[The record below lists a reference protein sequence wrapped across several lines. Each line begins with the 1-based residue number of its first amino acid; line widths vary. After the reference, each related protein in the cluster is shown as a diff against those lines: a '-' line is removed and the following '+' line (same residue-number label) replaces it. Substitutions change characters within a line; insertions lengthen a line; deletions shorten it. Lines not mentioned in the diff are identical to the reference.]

1 MGNEDIIA
9 ISKQE
14 KIDMIV
20 ENLLEYYNI
29 QGKNGSFALIISKS
43 EIKLDEYCKLEAQK
57 DRLRW

>member
-1 MGNEDIIA
+1 MTGIMREKIIRNKYMVDKDIIA

-29 QGKNGSFALIISKS
+29 QGKMEVLH
-43 EIKLDEYCKLEAQK
+43 
-57 DRLRW
+57 